1 MKSSTTEKVKRKAE
15 KDIVRKVVQEDIIS
29 FIKREYPVTG
39 GIKLDIK
46 HLWGNCYRLNFWEK
60 SKIKDESII
69 IKSYFI
75 SISND
80 KDGLK
85 IRNYDRENIENN

>member
-39 GIKLDIK
+39 NIKLDIK
-46 HLWGNCYRLNFWEK
+46 YLWGNCYRLNFWEK